1 MQLPSY
7 FTDFL
12 NAIRPTLSQRDEM
25 KTGHT
30 VLRSRLNGD
39 KDLAPIIVTDFLQG
53 SYRRS
58 TAIRPKGDKRSDVD
72 IIVVTNLHEDDYD
85 DPKDAMKLF
94 EPFLDKHYKDK
105 WEPQGRSYGIKLS
118 YVELDLVITSAP
130 SEADAEKLKSKSVR
144 YSDDLET
151 APDWRLVPSWIP
163 PSERT
168 SNFAEETMRKS
179 ASEQVWRLSPLRIP
193 DRDAGDWDDTHPLE
207 QISWTIEKNHRCN
220 CYYINVVKAIKW
232 WKRINDSLPKYPKGY
247 PIEHLIGDCCPDGI
261 TSIAQGVTE
270 TLEEIVRKYKFYAAA
285 KTVPEMPDHGV
296 PGHDVFR
303 RLIGEDFAAF
313 YNGVCDAAKLA
324 REAFDADTVK
334 KSADKWR
341 ELFGNKFP
349 PAPDDGRNDDKGG
362 GGSGPY
368 YHKGYTKR
376 EEVSEPLPE
385 RYA

>member
-1 MQLPSY
+1 MELPSY

-12 NAIRPTLSQRDEM
+12 NAIRPTFRQREEM
-25 KTGHT
+25 KTGHS

-58 TAIRPKGDKRSDVD
+58 TAIRPKGDNRSDVD
-72 IIVVTNLHEDDYD
+72 IIVVTNLHEGDFK

-94 EPFLDKHYKDK
+94 EPFLDKYYKDK

-130 SEADAEKLKSKSVR
+130 AEADAEKLKSKSVR
-144 YSDDLET
+144 YSDELET
-151 APDWRLVPSWIP
+151 ALDWRLVSSWIP

-168 SNFAEETMRKS
+168 SYFAQETMRKA
-179 ASEQVWRLSPLRIP
+179 ASEQAWRLSPLRIP
-193 DRDAGDWDDTHPLE
+193 DRDAGSWDDTHPLE
-207 QISWTIEKNHRCN
+207 QITWAIEKNRRSN
-220 CYYINVVKAIKW
+220 CHYINVVKAIKW
-232 WKRINDSLPKYPKGY
+232 WKRINDTLPKYPKGY

-270 TLEEIVRKYKFYAAA
+270 TLEEIVSKYKLYAAA
-285 KTVPEMPDHGV
+285 KIVPVMPDHGV
-296 PGHDVFR
+296 PEHNVFH
-303 RLIGEDFAAF
+303 RLTGEDFAAF
-313 YNGVCDAAKLA
+313 YDGICEAAKIA

-341 ELFGNKFP
+341 ELFGGKFP
-349 PAPDDGRNDDKGG
+349 PAPDDNGRSDDNS
-362 GGSGPY
+362 GGSGPSIS
-368 YHKGYTKR
+368 KGYTKR
-376 EEVSEPLPE
+376 EEVSDPLPE